1 MFPFLSIKN
10 APYIAAALLVLGL
23 LAYIGVQ
30 YIQIANRDTVISS
43 QNATIANM
51 QENCTMQETQI
62 TLLQDDQGKKKI
74 ALAALEKQVK
84 DQEHDINTYRER
96 VGEQQALI
104 TGLSSTPAA
113 PLQQK
118 GEVLDNESSIRA
130 VAYINRILHAL
141 RVRFSPDGTAG
152 DAHRSPAG
160 VHAVP
165 AAGDAQSR

>member
-1 MFPFLSIKN
+1 MFGFLTVKN
-10 APYIAAALLVLGL
+10 IPYIAAALLVLGM

-30 YIQIANRDTVISS
+30 YIQIANRDTIISS

-62 TLLQDDQGKKKI
+62 GLLQDDQGKKKI

-96 VGEQQALI
+96 IGEQQALI
-104 TGLSSTPAA
+104 AGMTSTPAA

-141 RVRFSPDGTAG
+141 RVRFHTDSPAG
-152 DAHRSPAG
+152 DAYRGATG

-165 AAGDAQSR
+165 AAGNAQPH